1 MHRSYLF
8 APGHNE
14 KLLTKVF
21 DVGAD
26 TVILDLEDAVP
37 PTGKDTARELVSHAL
52 TVHRAWVRINAPR
65 TALSA
70 ADLAAVGSLA
80 HGIRIPKVESVDD
93 VRWVVD
99 RTPDTPLI
107 CAIESAKGVVNAVS
121 IAAEP
126 TVSYLAL
133 GGIDLQKDLRVA
145 SGAQLNY
152 VRSHLVVA
160 ARAAGIAPPIDSV
173 YPHIK
178 DGDGLSREAA
188 ASRALGFFGKSAI
201 HPAQLPKIHAAFD
214 PDADEVAWARQVLA
228 AFEQAGGAAAQ
239 LPSGEFIDLPVA
251 QRARNI
257 LDAAQPLPHHGS
269 GDGPR

>member
-8 APGHNE
+8 GPGHNE

-21 DVGAD
+21 DAGAD

-37 PTGKDTARELVSHAL
+37 PAAKDTARELVSRAL

-65 TALSA
+65 TAVAA

-93 VRWVVD
+93 IRWVVD

-107 CAIESAKGVVNAVS
+107 CAIESAKGVLNAVS

-133 GGIDLQKDLRVA
+133 GPVTPRIT
-145 SGAQLNY
+145 
-152 VRSHLVVA
+152 
-160 ARAAGIAPPIDSV
+160 API
-173 YPHIK
+173 
-178 DGDGLSREAA
+178 
-188 ASRALGFFGKSAI
+188 
-201 HPAQLPKIHAAFD
+201 
-214 PDADEVAWARQVLA
+214 
-228 AFEQAGGAAAQ
+228 
-239 LPSGEFIDLPVA
+239 
-251 QRARNI
+251 
-257 LDAAQPLPHHGS
+257 
-269 GDGPR
+269 DGPR